1 MGRRNRGL
9 RGILCGPRKNIS
21 LFWSLF
27 LSLPL
32 SAALSLSFCLSI
44 FLIPCLPGKQQMFS
58 SCYCPCLLFFF
69 FLASLASQNVWG
81 NREIYPKLSRS
92 GGREVCGKGQTCSHH
107 APHHVS
113 IPFLQNFQEH
123 PVGMRHG
130 QMKTHTHTYT
140 QCNHLIL
147 KWRSPLSFAQ
157 IRNNNNNPI
166 RSQTEKHIRKLLRHS
181 SSSSAGLCSKRSQE
195 RTIANSNNHM
205 FKRWENLP
213 QNSNNLCRLRT
224 KSCLQ
229 RILTVFLFFSG
240 TSSKENLQWRWAL
253 ADHHSLFKGFASL
266 VEIWVG
272 CCWQH
277 PRDRDRR

>member
-32 SAALSLSFCLSI
+32 SAALSLCFCLSI
-44 FLIPCLPGKQQMFS
+44 FLIPCLSGKQQMFS

-92 GGREVCGKGQTCSHH
+92 GGREVCGKWQTCSHH

-123 PVGMRHG
+123 PVGMCHG
-130 QMKTHTHTYT
+130 QMKTHTHIHTM
-140 QCNHLIL
+140 QPPHPEMKKSIVFCADKKQQQQSH
-147 KWRSPLSFAQ
+147 Q
-157 IRNNNNNPI
+157 ISDRETHKETPE
-166 RSQTEKHIRKLLRHS
+166 T
-181 SSSSAGLCSKRSQE
+181 
-195 RTIANSNNHM
+195 
-205 FKRWENLP
+205 
-213 QNSNNLCRLRT
+213 
-224 KSCLQ
+224 
-229 RILTVFLFFSG
+229 FF
-240 TSSKENLQWRWAL
+240 
-253 ADHHSLFKGFASL
+253 FF
-266 VEIWVG
+266 
-272 CCWQH
+272 CCWSLQ
-277 PRDRDRR
+277 